1 MAAANV
7 PSDTISK
14 TTPRVGRGTRGS
26 AVQVKFTTASK
37 LQLGKARI
45 RELRRSYR
53 EGRMVLLDIQ
63 KKAEINFDPAA

>member
-1 MAAANV
+1 M
-7 PSDTISK
+7 
-14 TTPRVGRGTRGS
+14 
-26 AVQVKFTTASK
+26 KFTTASK